1 MKAVKTFSKNVSCR
15 GQVRNHRFIQR
26 CDRLRGLHVCL
37 LGLLATA
44 GLALAAPAALAGVA
58 NQPAFV
64 EPNTDPVPEGTR
76 VDVIADTLTY
86 DDKTQIATATGTV
99 QLTYGPYVLTATRV
113 VYDMKAKTFSANG
126 SIVLKEQNGNV
137 FEADSATLKDTFA
150 AGFAEH
156 VTALLTNNVT
166 ITARYARRN
175 ENGITIYENASYTAC
190 KTCVSANGTPVWQI
204 VAREAKHD
212 SEEKTIYYKDARLQF
227 GKVPV
232 FYTPYFAY
240 PDPSVT
246 RRSGFLIPSVNW
258 GEFGFG
264 LTTPYFWAINRST
277 DLTFSPMWTTKR
289 GPLADLEFRQ
299 RLNAGIYT
307 MQGWGIYE
315 LSKSKNNPHE
325 TPWRGAARTTGD
337 FRINDKWT
345 WGWDGTIVSDKQFMS
360 DYNIDPRNMIADYVQ
375 ATGIDDRNYTKA
387 QIIGWQSLVNGEDQD
402 DMPVATPFISGDYV
416 LDREVLGGELSYGFN
431 LYSLERNDAIFNP
444 NKALDLGTQQSHMTA
459 YADWQRQMI
468 NPSGLIMTPFAQ
480 VRGDGFYSQNVPTA
494 TQDDEADFS
503 VLPTA
508 GLDARM
514 PFITSIGS
522 YESVLTPV
530 AQVIASTNE
539 PNQRDNGNEDAITLN
554 FDTSNLFLSDRFT
567 GYDRWEGGLRANAG
581 LNYTVL
587 APTGGFVRA
596 SIGESFHIAGENSY
610 IAGSG
615 LDGTS
620 SDMVGAIA
628 LQFTPNITLGYQA
641 RWEEDF
647 SRINVQEAALG
658 LNFGKF
664 SGSLAYADIS
674 AAANY
679 GRPDNEEQIWGDAR
693 YLLSDTWS
701 IFGTAR
707 YDVLRNRMMSESLG
721 VTFDCDCMRANLT
734 YSMSH
739 TDEFGVSN
747 DGTQK
752 RVDLSVE
759 LRTIGVLAGGYTF
772 P

>member
-1 MKAVKTFSKNVSCR
+1 MRK
-15 GQVRNHRFIQR
+15 HRFNQR
-26 CDRLRGLHVCL
+26 YERVRGLHVCL
-37 LGLLATA
+37 LGLIAAA
-44 GLALAAPAALAGVA
+44 GIALSAGAASAGVN

-64 EPNTDPVPEGTR
+64 APEDKPIPKGTR
-76 VDVIADTLTY
+76 VDVIAETLTY
-86 DDKTQIATATGTV
+86 DDKTKIATATGMV

-113 VYDMKAKTFSANG
+113 VYNMREKTFSANG
-126 SIVLKEQNGNV
+126 SVVLKEPNGNV
-137 FEADSATLKDTFA
+137 LKADSGTLDETFA
-150 AGFAEH
+150 KGFAEH

-166 ITARYARRN
+166 ITAQYARRY
-175 ENGITIYENASYTAC
+175 ENGITIYEHASYTAC
-190 KTCVSANGTPVWQI
+190 QTCVSADGTPVWQI

-212 SEEKTIYYKDARLQF
+212 SKERTIYYKDARLQF

-232 FYTPYFAY
+232 FYTPYFEY
-240 PDPSVT
+240 PDPTVT
-246 RRSGFLIPSVNW
+246 RRTGFLLPSVNW
-258 GEFGFG
+258 GQFGFG
-264 LTTPYFWAINRST
+264 VTTPYFWAINRST

-299 RLNAGIYT
+299 RLNSGIYK

-315 LSKSKNNPHE
+315 LSKADNNPHD

-360 DYNIDPRNMIADYVQ
+360 DYDIDPRNMIADYVQ
-375 ATGIDDRNYTKA
+375 ATGLDDRNYTKA
-387 QIIGWQSLVNGEDQD
+387 QIIGWQSLVDGEDQG
-402 DMPVATPFISGDYV
+402 DMPIATPFITGDYI
-416 LDREVLGGELSYGFN
+416 LDQEVLGGEFSYGFN
-431 LYSLERNDAIFNP
+431 VYALERDNSIYDP
-444 NKALDLGTQQSHMTA
+444 SKGLDLGTEQTHVAA
-459 YADWQRQMI
+459 YADWKRQMI

-480 VRGDGFYSQNVPTA
+480 VRTDGFYSQNVPTA
-494 TQDDEADFS
+494 VEDDEADFS

-508 GLDARM
+508 GLDTRM
-514 PFITSIGS
+514 PFVTSIGS
-522 YESVLTPV
+522 FESVLTPV
-530 AQVIASTNE
+530 AQIIASPSE
-539 PNQRDNGNEDAITLN
+539 PNQRDNGNEDAITIN

-581 LNYTVL
+581 INYTL
-587 APTGGFVRA
+587 LSPTGGFIRA
-596 SIGESFHIAGENSY
+596 SLGESFHIAGENSY
-610 IAGSG
+610 LVGSG

-628 LQFTPNITLGYQA
+628 LQFSPHVTLGYQA

-647 SRINVQEAALG
+647 SRINVQEASLG

-664 SGSLAYADIS
+664 FGSLNYADVS

-701 IFGTAR
+701 VFGSAR
-707 YDVLRNRMMSESLG
+707 YDLEKDRWMSESLG
-721 VTFDCDCMRANLT
+721 VTYDCDCMKADLI

-739 TDEFGVSN
+739 TDEFGVSDN
-747 DGTQK
+747 GTEY
-752 RVDLSVE
+752 RIDLSIE
-759 LRTIGVLAGGYTF
+759 LRTIGTLAGGF
-772 P
+772 VL